1 MSLPAI
7 HAAGGTPRRRWLVD
21 QLPVGMLEDQ
31 FFVRFVSIFQEL
43 ADTYVDA
50 IDSVPASVDLAV
62 APPPFVR
69 WLGGWIGLDA
79 VDPGLPVAAQRAWVR
94 SYGEVLAWR
103 GTRRGLEALLRL
115 LSGGPASVQEG
126 GGAYA
131 EGEAPAQSPAWVR
144 LEVASTGLLPEKD
157 FVRLVLDEVPAHVTV
172 ELLVD
177 GRRVLPSSSD
187 DAAGVPAGAAAVGGA
202 VPGGVG

>member
-1 MSLPAI
+1 MSLPALPG
-7 HAAGGTPRRRWLVD
+7 AGGTARRRWLVD

-50 IDSVPASVDLAV
+50 IDSVPASVDLSV
-62 APPPFVR
+62 APPAFVR
-69 WLGGWIGLDA
+69 WLGGWIGLDS

-94 SYGEVLAWR
+94 DYGEVLAWR

-115 LSGGPASVQEG
+115 LSGGPASVEEG
-126 GGAYA
+126 GGSYA

-144 LEVASTGLLPEKD
+144 MEVASTGLLSEED
-157 FVRLVLDEVPAHVTV
+157 FVRLVRDEVPAHVTV
-172 ELLVD
+172 ELVVG
-177 GRRVLPSSSD
+177 GRRVLPPVAETQP
-187 DAAGVPAGAAAVGGA
+187 AALLS
-202 VPGGVG
+202 GGVV